1 MGRTQCRAAKRS
13 GKLSGWFCSSDLR
26 NLNLISPP
34 QHRPQLLPKFYRG
47 CTGPCFEMPSAY
59 RPQDLFGTRLH
70 LAQRRSGTLPFQN
83 FEIVAVKWLT
93 PLCVALLQRFGDFFS
108 NWTSPRSVRVLPRQT
123 IMFPR
128 RADDSLRVLVHLGI
142 VVLLLSIFLLRFDET
157 TADGNRVQFVC
168 PNTAIQNLLTALLGI
183 EVPLA
188 VLLHDWNRKRK
199 IVVSNR
205 ENSAVLIFR
214 IRGN

>member
-1 MGRTQCRAAKRS
+1 SFHDKV
-13 GKLSGWFCSSDLR
+13 
-26 NLNLISPP
+26 
-34 QHRPQLLPKFYRG
+34 
-47 CTGPCFEMPSAY
+47 
-59 RPQDLFGTRLH
+59 H

-128 RADDSLRVLVHLGI
+128 RADDSLRVLVVLRIVVFFLGI
-142 VVLLLSIFLLRFDET
+142 LVLCLVET
-157 TADGNRVQFVC
+157 PANGNRVQLVGTDT
-168 PNTAIQNLLTALLGI
+168 PIQNFLTAGFGI

-188 VLLHDWNRKRK
+188 LSLHDWNRKRE
-199 IVVSNR
+199 IVVSQD
-205 ENSAVLIFR
+205 
-214 IRGN
+214 